1 VNQLFMSDFISDL
14 GKKKAKNMKLIENC
28 SSSKLSNHSNLATR
42 SRKSDALLKSQRSES
57 LLWNNHSVEVSNSA
71 ANNSQSREDLPFK
84 DGDDNICKSEYVFS
98 EANIDHSQVISK
110 IDNVNKH
117 TSKDSRNNNT
127 GKRTAYNLSNYPI
140 GEANPRDYF
149 LSEHI
154 PGSRRMCEDRMT
166 KPPEGKIRHSY
177 SQDLQSHQS
186 PDDFLGDLWPAV
198 SENNQYKS
206 RIKEDKKTK
215 TYPGKLD
222 RPNNS
227 ADLHGQLVSEGIPNL
242 LTVPY
247 QGTYQRQR
255 ILCVCVCECCVYST
269 CVCMVACAQVKK
281 QLEVCI
287 HVTSHLCNVACDV
300 CFVYMHRA
308 P

>member
-1 VNQLFMSDFISDL
+1 MSSNVDVIIIRTNRVAFAECVNQLFMSDFISDL

-57 LLWNNHSVEVSNSA
+57 LLWNNQSVEVSNSA

-98 EANIDHSQVISK
+98 EANIDHSQVTSK

-186 PDDFLGDLWPAV
+186 PDDFLGDLWPTV

-227 ADLHGQLVSEGIPNL
+227 AVLHGQLVSEGIPNL

-255 ILCVCVCECCVYST
+255 ILCVCVCV
-269 CVCMVACAQVKK
+269 
-281 QLEVCI
+281 
-287 HVTSHLCNVACDV
+287 
-300 CFVYMHRA
+300 
-308 P
+308 